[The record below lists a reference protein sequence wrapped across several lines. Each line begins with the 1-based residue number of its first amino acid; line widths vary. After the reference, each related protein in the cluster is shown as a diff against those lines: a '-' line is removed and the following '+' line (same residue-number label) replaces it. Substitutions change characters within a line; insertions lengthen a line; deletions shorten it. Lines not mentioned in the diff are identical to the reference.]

1 MRCFLLLAL
10 ASLLAACGTEAP
22 LTPTAVSGVAGNAGG
37 APTGPQELVVGAPTD
52 TYVIAPP
59 EKVTLGMYPT
69 NTGIYETLV
78 RLGPDYQVV
87 PVLATSW
94 DFVAPNTWRFTLRQG
109 VTFHDGQKFTAQ
121 AVKATMDRIAKA
133 GGGTPGIGPDSVKIV
148 DDYTVEITPS
158 RPNLRLVQQITH
170 PNYSIIAPGSDPA
183 TKPVGTGPF
192 TFVEYAKGD
201 HITVARNP
209 NYWGDKA
216 KLDKITFR
224 FMPDDN
230 SRVLA
235 LKAGDVQAIYDVPRE
250 VAGEVGKTAGLKV
263 VTSPVGAYEALYVS
277 AHGQA
282 PYDLGSDPAIR
293 QALSLA
299 INKAS
304 IVHDVWHDNAEVNST
319 MIPVRILG
327 ASANLVQGSSFDP
340 AQAKQVLDKAG
351 WTVGSDGIRS
361 KGGRRLSLTMV
372 VGFPTPE
379 IHRPMPEVVQ
389 AQLKDVG
396 IELKIVTTSDTATY
410 DDKLTAGAGDLWAEV
425 GNQNDANPCFLSDLL
440 FYGKVAPGKQPGNY
454 ARLFAPGPAFDSF
467 IEGCRAAVT
476 QEDVAKNAAG
486 AMHVIIDQEHIVI
499 PIAGIFRIYAM
510 KDTVQGFTAHPSSTN
525 QRWDGVYLGSQ

>member
-1 MRCFLLLAL
+1 
-10 ASLLAACGTEAP
+10 
-22 LTPTAVSGVAGNAGG
+22 
-37 APTGPQELVVGAPTD
+37 
-52 TYVIAPP
+52 
-59 EKVTLGMYPT
+59 
-69 NTGIYETLV
+69 
-78 RLGPDYQVV
+78 
-87 PVLATSW
+87 
-94 DFVAPNTWRFTLRQG
+94 
-109 VTFHDGQKFTAQ
+109 
-121 AVKATMDRIAKA
+121 
-133 GGGTPGIGPDSVKIV
+133 
-148 DDYTVEITPS
+148 
-158 RPNLRLVQQITH
+158 
-170 PNYSIIAPGSDPA
+170 
-183 TKPVGTGPF
+183 
-192 TFVEYAKGD
+192 
-201 HITVARNP
+201 
-209 NYWGDKA
+209 
-216 KLDKITFR
+216 
-224 FMPDDN
+224 
-230 SRVLA
+230 
-235 LKAGDVQAIYDVPRE
+235 
-250 VAGEVGKTAGLKV
+250 LKV
-263 VTSPVGAYEALYVS
+263 VTSPVGAYEALYVA

-327 ASANLVQGSSFDP
+327 ASANLVQGASFDP
-340 AQAKQVLDKAG
+340 AQAKAVLDKAG
-351 WTVGSDGIRS
+351 WAEGSDGIRT
-361 KGGRRLSLTMV
+361 KDGRRLSLTMV

-410 DDKLTAGAGDLWAEV
+410 DDKLKAGAGDLWAEM
-425 GNQNDANPCFLSDLL
+425 GNQNDANPCFLPDLL
-440 FYGKVAPGKQPGNY
+440 FYGKVAAGQQPGNY

-525 QRWDGVYLGSQ
+525 QRWDGVYLGGQ